1 MIQTI
6 CTKKKLFPEDEW
18 LQMNINVYI
27 YRALK
32 LLQKTWLTSHCG
44 ARNWVTHIYISN
56 GGGVLED
63 FSFAFYIHS
72 SIFTNY
78 SFV

>member
-1 MIQTI
+1 MA
-6 CTKKKLFPEDEW
+6 
-18 LQMNINVYI
+18 INEHQCLHLSCAEATAENMV
-27 YRALK
+27 
-32 LLQKTWLTSHCG
+32 TSHCG
-44 ARNWVTHIYISN
+44 ARNWVTHMYISN